1 MYSLNKIV
9 TTSAKSVLITSKYI
23 SIKTAS
29 GVCRSCCRTQ
39 AMYARLSTFDF
50 RCHNSSLN
58 VSDCCGVR
66 LCSIEFDYVRLLD
79 RSITER
85 SLAFDLQTFLVSS
98 IKFDYR
104 TQWNPI
110 ERLGLITERSI
121 SYAGDS
127 IFSFPPLF
135 LHLKVITLISSL
147 VCCK

>member
-1 MYSLNKIV
+1 
-9 TTSAKSVLITSKYI
+9 
-23 SIKTAS
+23 
-29 GVCRSCCRTQ
+29 
-39 AMYARLSTFDF
+39 MYARLSSFDF
-50 RCHNSSLN
+50 RCHDSSLN

-127 IFSFPPLF
+127 IF
-135 LHLKVITLISSL
+135 
-147 VCCK
+147 